1 MVFHMRTTV
10 DLPEN
15 LLREWKKKAAEEGS
29 TLKALWESVL
39 SSALHP
45 ARPSRPPKRKI
56 RWVTAPGGLPPGL
69 DISSRERMWEWFRNH
84 R

>member
-1 MVFHMRTTV
+1 MKTTV
-10 DLPEN
+10 DLPES
-15 LLREWKKKAAEEGS
+15 LLREWKKKAAEEGT
-29 TLKALWESVL
+29 TLREMWEALL

-45 ARPSRPPKRKI
+45 TRPPRVPKRKI

-69 DISSRERMWEWFRNH
+69 DISSRERMWEWFRTE